1 VILWSRQ
8 EAAACG
14 GEETRARGLA
24 ARGLDLRK
32 PIHALLSECLS
43 GGGSLGRLG
52 RESGA
57 RLLDP
62 SLCDPSR
69 TERVEAV
76 LVRREERFAFRN
88 RLVGGVRA
96 ARGSVTP
103 ARSKSGRSK

>member
-69 TERVEAV
+69 TASHSGIGWSAAFEPLGEA
-76 LVRREERFAFRN
+76 
-88 RLVGGVRA
+88 
-96 ARGSVTP
+96 
-103 ARSKSGRSK
+103 